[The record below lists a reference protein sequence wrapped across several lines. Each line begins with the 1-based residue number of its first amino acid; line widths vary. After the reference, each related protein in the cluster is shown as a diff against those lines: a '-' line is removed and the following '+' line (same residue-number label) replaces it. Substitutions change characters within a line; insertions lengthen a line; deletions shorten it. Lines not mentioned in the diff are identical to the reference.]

1 MSYTSVRRWMC
12 EPCAEDEEVNARLR
26 RYNMRLDQKR
36 ILITGGGSGIGLALA
51 RALSRHSQVAI
62 VGRDEQK
69 LERAKVDMPDLHT
82 FPVDVTSE
90 SEAIAAVT
98 WIEERL
104 GGMDLLINSAGVLRT
119 QAFDSPEA
127 ESTAAEH
134 FSINVLGSARMTR
147 VALPLLRRS
156 DDAGVVFLSS
166 GLALGASPGLA
177 VYAATKAAVHSLA
190 RSLRYE
196 LRGEVK
202 VFDFLP
208 PFVATSLAGRWGRDA
223 MPVERVAE
231 DMIRAIK
238 RDRFEVR
245 IGRVKVLSAMGRLS
259 TPLADVIL
267 ARELG
272 R

>member
-1 MSYTSVRRWMC
+1 MHLEQS
-12 EPCAEDEEVNARLR
+12 
-26 RYNMRLDQKR
+26 R

-51 RALSRHSQVAI
+51 RALSHTSQVAI
-62 VGRDEQK
+62 VGRDEQR
-69 LERAKVDMPDLHT
+69 LERAKADLPDLHT
-82 FPVDVTSE
+82 LRVDVTSE
-90 SEAIAAVT
+90 SEAFEAVA
-98 WIEERL
+98 WFEERL

-119 QAFDSPEA
+119 EAFDSPEA
-127 ESTAAEH
+127 ESAAADQFE
-134 FSINVLGSARMTR
+134 INVLGSARMTR

-156 DDAGVVFLSS
+156 DDGGVVFFSS
-166 GLALGASPGLA
+166 GLALGSSPGLA

-190 RSLRYE
+190 RSLRSE
-196 LRGEVK
+196 LRGQVK

-208 PFVATSLAGRWGRDA
+208 PFVATPLAGRWGRDA
-223 MPVERVAE
+223 MSVKRVAE

-245 IGRVKVLSAMGRLS
+245 IGRVKALSAVGRLS
-259 TPLADVIL
+259 APLADAIL